1 MKNNIRERIYDAMES
16 VFRFQIKLNIDAMDI
31 LIVLTVGAV
40 IGLIFAV

>member
-1 MKNNIRERIYDAMES
+1 MES